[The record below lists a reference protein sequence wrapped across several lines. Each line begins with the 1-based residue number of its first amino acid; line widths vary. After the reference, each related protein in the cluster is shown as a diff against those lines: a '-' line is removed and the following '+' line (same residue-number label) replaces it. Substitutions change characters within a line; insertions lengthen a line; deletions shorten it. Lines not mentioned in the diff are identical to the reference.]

1 MSRPSRQFKDTQVFG
16 WEHEPKDERPSEFV
30 PSTGYS
36 SLSGYYTMP
45 DSSPL
50 ELRRYRPRRKAS
62 AFNGVLIAALAAI
75 GLGTAG
81 LIGLLHWL
89 RG

>member
-16 WEHEPKDERPSEFV
+16 WENEPKDERPSEFM

-36 SLSGYYTMP
+36 VLSGYHTLP
-45 DSSPL
+45 DSAVSARRRRQR
-50 ELRRYRPRRKAS
+50 LRAGVSTVLVAS
-62 AFNGVLIAALAAI
+62 LAAI
-75 GLGTAG
+75 ALGVAG
-81 LIGLLHWL
+81 LIGLLQLL